1 MGNEGSERIKEKGGR
16 AGEMVSA
23 FQDERLGFG
32 ILLSAAYLVTVNEL
46 RRLEKRPSL
55 KESPGTRLLVHDKN
69 KEGYWGH
76 AQFEEQVVDVMDVL
90 EALYPCYL
98 LMIEVDHS
106 AGHAKY
112 RENGLHVRN
121 MNVRFGGRQRAL
133 AAGYHYGRGV
143 LGSVGG
149 EDVYLN
155 RDAWSTQFIEGVT
168 TRTVDMKPESGETQ
182 ITSFPPIAP
191 PPFYACDAPRSDV
204 MRRKVRDKQTK
215 RPPQEADGG
224 GSVGTGLEMGVIQE
238 G

>member
-1 MGNEGSERIKEKGGR
+1 
-16 AGEMVSA
+16 
-23 FQDERLGFG
+23 
-32 ILLSAAYLVTVNEL
+32 
-46 RRLEKRPSL
+46 
-55 KESPGTRLLVHDKN
+55 
-69 KEGYWGH
+69 
-76 AQFEEQVVDVMDVL
+76 
-90 EALYPCYL
+90 
-98 LMIEVDHS
+98 MIEVDHS

-149 EDVYLN
+149 EDIYLN
-155 RDAWSTQFIEGVT
+155 RDVWSTQFIEGVT
-168 TRTVDMKPESGETQ
+168 TRTVDMKPESAETP
-182 ITSFPPIAP
+182 TMSFPLNAP

-238 G
+238 GAYAASPGARETTAGRTLRLKKGGDIESKDMIEKIKKKCKAHRNILDMEPGYIDKQ